1 MADEGSEYK
10 SIEEVRSVLYP
21 RGAAMLDLE
30 KEDVL
35 EFPANLTDGSRQA
48 AEEIGKRSV

>member
-21 RGAAMLDLE
+21 RGAAMLELE

-35 EFPANLTDGSRQA
+35 EFPANLTDESRQA
-48 AEEIGKRSV
+48 AREIDKRTR